1 MVCDGAHTSQHI
13 PSMYV
18 RRNLRS
24 LVFRVEKKVFQA
36 LMQLKCRLGTRNRP
50 CVRVAGNE

>member
-1 MVCDGAHTSQHI
+1 MVVRILASAS

-24 LVFRVEKKVFQA
+24 LVFRVEKKGFPGSDATENLDSGPEIDLV
-36 LMQLKCRLGTRNRP
+36 LELW
-50 CVRVAGNE
+50 E

>member
-24 LVFRVEKKVFQA
+24 LVFRVEKKGFPGSDATENLDSGPEIDLV
-36 LMQLKCRLGTRNRP
+36 LELR
-50 CVRVAGNE
+50 E